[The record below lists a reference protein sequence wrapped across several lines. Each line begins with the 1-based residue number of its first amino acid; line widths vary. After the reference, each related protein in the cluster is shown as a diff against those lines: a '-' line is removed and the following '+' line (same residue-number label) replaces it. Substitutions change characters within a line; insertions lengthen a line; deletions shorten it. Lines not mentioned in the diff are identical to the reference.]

1 MEVLPLPLG
10 MAIAKRPPS
19 NTAFST
25 LLMIFMWS
33 GEKGRR
39 NVLGKYVT
47 QKNLKS
53 RRPLALRAGSTT
65 AGMSPM
71 SLPASAMARLRSCS
85 LFFFWR

>member
-25 LLMIFMWS
+25 LAMTFRWS
-33 GEKGRR
+33 GENARQKMR
-39 NVLGKYVT
+39 GKYAS

-53 RRPLALRAGSTT
+53 PLALALRTGSTT